1 MMRDKLITVAAIA
14 VVLVLLVALNKY
26 SNAGEK
32 YVPNVVPESLDG
44 PSKAKKKPKLEGVE
58 NMIAVVETNMGT
70 FSFEFYSDD
79 APQTVA
85 SFIKLAK
92 DGFYDGLIFHRIMD
106 GFMIQGGDPTGTGT
120 GGPGYSIKAEFNDNK
135 HVAGTVAMARSAS
148 PDSAGSQFYVC
159 LAPTPHLD
167 GEYTVFGQVVDGLD
181 VVLAIGKV
189 KTGRQDRPLEDVV
202 MEKVTIEEKSAEE

>member
-1 MMRDKLITVAAIA
+1 MRDKLITIIAIVAI
-14 VVLVLLVALNKY
+14 LGLFWGLNQY
-26 SNAGEK
+26 LRPGEK
-32 YVPNVVPESLDG
+32 HVPEI
-44 PSKAKKKPKLEGVE
+44 KADFSTEVHAQPEGAE
-58 NMIAVVETNMGT
+58 EMIAVVETSMGT
-70 FSFEFYSDD
+70 FSFKFYSED

-85 SFIKLAK
+85 SFIKLSK
-92 DGFYDGLIFHRIMD
+92 KGFYDGLIFHRVIS
-106 GFMIQGGDPTGTGT
+106 GFMIQGGDPEGTGT

-167 GEYTVFGQVVDGLD
+167 GQYTVFGQVVDGLD

-189 KTGRQDRPLEDVV
+189 KTGRSDRPIDDVV
-202 MEKVTIEEKSAEE
+202 MKKVTIEDPASEE